1 MAPESENIQLVAM
14 DLVGNIL
21 LIDEFFGWR

>member
-21 LIDEFFGWR
+21 LIGEFFGW